1 MAAFN
6 IDFGQKNIENA
17 QKSRELSLREK
28 QIDNQRRASEMQAFA
43 QASSS
48 SGFRN
53 AVAAREA
60 NELRARELALR
71 EKQAERSQSWSDLLN
86 QQRQEETALRIEN
99 LRKSSEKYDLALESD
114 RMAVEEAARQ
124 TRERQRL
131 LNSELGTL
139 FLSSYKNGGVV
150 SPSQIK
156 AFNDATGE
164 QFDFLGNSADIPL
177 QNGRV
182 VRQKIG
188 DGKGFWMGKFE
199 RDQKGNIVFGK
210 DGTPVTSMVEMPRE
224 LQQTILTSAY
234 GKNYLGGGRGGS
246 GMSEERMQLER
257 ERLAQRKSEEE
268 GRIARA
274 GAKNDAANARL
285 AASVAKN
292 MGDIKRGLRLNDEQ
306 AASFQTSLT
315 KILSDAFSGGG
326 GNGGAENPTE
336 QPKGEQQGQARQISS
351 PSEMADAPVGS
362 WFVKGD
368 KKYIKQENGQFLPE
382 E

>member
-53 AVAAREA
+53 AVNARRA
-60 NELRARELALR
+60 NDLRERELELRERQMEAGASWQDALNR
-71 EKQAERSQSWSDLLN
+71 QK
-86 QQRQEETALRIEN
+86 QEETALRIEN

-139 FLSSYKNGGVV
+139 FLSSYKNGGAV

-182 VRQKIG
+182 VHQKIG

-257 ERLAQRKSEEE
+257 ERLAQRKSEED
-268 GRIARA
+268 GRNARA
-274 GAKNDAANARL
+274 GSKNDAANARL

-292 MGDIKRGLRLNDEQ
+292 MTDIRRGLKLNDEQ
-306 AASFQTSLT
+306 AAAFQTSLT
-315 KILSDAFSGGG
+315 RILSDAFGGG
-326 GNGGAENPTE
+326 QGGGEEENPNGEEAPKGGQRIIKGYRYNKDRSKRIPVYDDGTQGEPEMVEGGGAAE
-336 QPKGEQQGQARQISS
+336 
-351 PSEMADAPVGS
+351 
-362 WFVKGD
+362 
-368 KKYIKQENGQFLPE
+368 
-382 E
+382 

>member
-53 AVAAREA
+53 AVNASRANDLRE
-60 NELRARELALR
+60 RELAMR
-71 EKQAERSQSWSDLLN
+71 EERMAHDQSWNDLLN
-86 QQRQEETALRIEN
+86 QQKMEESALRMEN

-114 RMAVEEAARQ
+114 RMAVEEVARQ

-139 FLSSYKNGGVV
+139 FLSSYKNGGAV

-164 QFDFLGNSADIPL
+164 QFDFLGNSADIPI
-177 QNGRV
+177 QDGRV
-182 VRQKIG
+182 VRQQIG

-199 RDQKGNIVFGK
+199 RDQKGNIVFGE

-246 GMSEERMQLER
+246 GMSEERMQLENAKLDMR
-257 ERLAQRKSEEE
+257 EKELEARKNQAATRNKEMQ
-268 GRIARA
+268 
-274 GAKNDAANARL
+274 AKL
-285 AASVAKN
+285 AASIARNFNSVRSGAGFDEESSKAF
-292 MGDIKRGLRLNDEQ
+292 RQGLQNV
-306 AASFQTSLT
+306 
-315 KILSDAFSGGG
+315 LSDMFGLTQE
-326 GNGGAENPTE
+326 GNGGDENPTE
-336 QPKGEQQGQARQISS
+336 LPKNERTVTSRKRAKSS
-351 PSEMADAPVGS
+351 KDGKTYERVVYSDGTQEINE
-362 WFVKGD
+362 VK
-368 KKYIKQENGQFLPE
+368 
-382 E
+382 